1 MVMVAGVRFKKACKV
16 YDFDSNNL
24 EVKQGETVIVEV
36 DRGLGMGTVA
46 YEPVDKDPARLQHKL
61 KRVIRKADSV
71 DMERQ
76 SFNLERENEAFSICR
91 EKINELKLDMKLIKV
106 EYLFDS
112 SKAIFYFSSEGRID
126 FRELVK
132 NLASSFHTRI
142 EMRQVGV
149 RDEAKIVGGIGPC
162 GRELCC
168 SNFLSNFA
176 PVTVRMAKEQNLS
189 LNTAKISG
197 LCGRLMCCLS
207 FEHDSYSGG
216 KGCGKKRGRKG
227 EPCGS
232 EQEDGSTEK
241 QSQDRAP
248 QRDRGRGGVDGRKD
262 TPALAEGSTR
272 DDKRPERAPR
282 RGRGRGGVGGR
293 KDIPALTEGS
303 RRDDKSQERTPGRGR
318 RDETSNK
325 EALPT
330 DRPGKDGE
338 NRDASTSDSGTAR
351 PEGEKKGRGSR
362 RSRRGRGRNRNRGA
376 RSGGGES
383 QGQGEGQGSGSG
395 GKGSDS
401 SGGGGDA

>member
-16 YDFDSNNL
+16 YDFDANDL
-24 EVKQGETVIVEV
+24 EVKPGETVIVEV
-36 DRGLGMGTVA
+36 DRGLGMGIVA
-46 YEPVDKDPARLQHKL
+46 HEPVDKDPAKLQHKL
-61 KRVIRKADSV
+61 KRVIRKADDV

-76 SFNLERENEAFSICR
+76 SFNLERENEAFRICR
-91 EKINELKLDMKLIKV
+91 AKINELKLDMKLIKV

-207 FEHDSYSGG
+207 YEHDSYSGG
-216 KGCGKKRGRKG
+216 SKGCGKKRGSNG

-232 EQEDGSTEK
+232 
-241 QSQDRAP
+241 DRP
-248 QRDRGRGGVDGRKD
+248 
-262 TPALAEGSTR
+262 EGAS
-272 DDKRPERAPR
+272 DEKRPERASR
-282 RGRGRGGVGGR
+282 RGRGERKVPPPSAGR
-293 KDIPALTEGS
+293 PEREGKREERKEERKALPSGEVRSRLSLEEG
-303 RRDDKSQERTPGRGR
+303 DKS
-318 RDETSNK
+318 
-325 EALPT
+325 
-330 DRPGKDGE
+330 
-338 NRDASTSDSGTAR
+338 ASPSSDVVGAK
-351 PEGEKKGRGSR
+351 PEEGEKKGRGAR
-362 RSRRGRGRNRNRGA
+362 RSRRGRGRNRRRGG
-376 RSGGGES
+376 RG
-383 QGQGEGQGSGSG
+383 GEGQGSGGGEGRGSG
-395 GKGSDS
+395 GNSDN
-401 SGGGGDA
+401 SGGGGGNE